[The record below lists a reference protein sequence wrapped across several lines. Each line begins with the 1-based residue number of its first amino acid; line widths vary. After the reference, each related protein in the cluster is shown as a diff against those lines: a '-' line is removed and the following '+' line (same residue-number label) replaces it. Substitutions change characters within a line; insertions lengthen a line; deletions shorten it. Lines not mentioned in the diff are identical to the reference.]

1 MCQLNKSPSV
11 KTSLRFGNE
20 HPAVGW
26 LAQFVVWLN
35 CRHVFLS
42 QKVFVAHL
50 VANSVEVALSL
61 QFKLSLKIRNVLFSR
76 AQLHLCPLQS
86 SGLGSYLV

>member
-1 MCQLNKSPSV
+1 M
-11 KTSLRFGNE
+11 
-20 HPAVGW
+20 VGW
-26 LAQFVVWLN
+26 LTQFVVWQN
-35 CRHVFLS
+35 CFHLSILS